1 MDDVERDLRELT
13 TNSLLKDIMPE
24 LEGWGTAVRSA
35 IKEGTSAARF
45 ALDPRQRDKAF
56 AIRRQLGDYA
66 RMARLVG
73 SLTPTMSLTY
83 RKFAQSLD
91 EVAAVLLVLMGEALA
106 NMGFSGRQCLLQVP
120 YTELQVRRNAV
131 IYALRNLIGATQE
144 AYGPNDWPRG
154 LDAYR
159 RLFERLEL
167 QGQGDLRALLLEVEL
182 ARSMD
187 ELIQRAD
194 HGRAQGLRALGATV
208 QLDLERF
215 RRLVIIGQPIEEPA
229 LIAFLEALQLFTDA
243 FNPSG
248 GFRLLNIAR
257 PPILFYGLYGLSSLG
272 SAANRLVA
280 LIQQRGLLAD
290 RLDCFMECGCSQDV
304 VRCQVLLDKILYDV
318 DRAIDLYALGT
329 LDDGIPERR
338 AGAYGYLIQAFLAL
352 HAQTNSRLR
361 TCNLAI
367 PTGAPTGDPQRLD
380 TILNSLGTLLRDV
393 TKDPVMQEELCVQRT
408 MEQQWENL
416 VATMAPS
423 CIRSGAIFQETLEP
437 VITAA
442 IRLVV
447 GGDSVAC
454 PPITLTSP
462 QHPDISLQIIAERF
476 PTPST
481 PPPQPTPPQR
491 EQRATGSRSPQRR
504 TDGRR

>member
-1 MDDVERDLRELT
+1 
-13 TNSLLKDIMPE
+13 MPE

-56 AIRRQLGDYA
+56 GIRRQLGDYA

-73 SLTPTMSLTY
+73 VLTPTMSLTY

-91 EVAAVLLVLMGEALA
+91 EVASVLLVLMGEALA
-106 NMGFSGRQCLLQVP
+106 NTGFSGGQYLLQVP
-120 YTELQVRRNAV
+120 YTELQLRRNAV

-144 AYGPNDWPRG
+144 AYAPDAWPRG

-182 ARSMD
+182 ARTMD

-215 RRLVIIGQPIEEPA
+215 RRLVIIGQPIEEPP
-229 LIAFLEALQLFTDA
+229 LNAFLEALQLFADA

-257 PPILFYGLYGLSSLG
+257 PPILFYGLYGMTSLG
-272 SAANRLVA
+272 SAANRLVT

-329 LDDGIPERR
+329 LEDGIPERR
-338 AGAYGYLIQAFLAL
+338 AGAYGYLIEAFLAQ
-352 HAQTNSRLR
+352 HAQTNSRPLA
-361 TCNLAI
+361 CNLAI
-367 PTGAPTGDPQRLD
+367 PPGAQAGDPQRLD
-380 TILNSLGTLLRDV
+380 NILNILGTQLRNV
-393 TKDPVMQEELCVQRT
+393 TQDPVMQEELCLQRT
-408 MEQQWENL
+408 MQHQWENL

-437 VITAA
+437 LITAA
-442 IRLVV
+442 IRLVD
-447 GGDSVAC
+447 GDPDAC
-454 PPITLTSP
+454 PTINITSP
-462 QHPDISLQIIAERF
+462 QHPDISLEIIAERF

-481 PPPQPTPPQR
+481 PPPQTPPPPRGQTDTR
-491 EQRATGSRSPQRR
+491 PSRRNSGNRR
-504 TDGRR
+504 